1 MEVKTVRLKAFVEAT
16 DDVEDKSLVG
26 DRLAK
31 VAKIFGELFV
41 AAAVLSSRKIALSE
55 GAKILVGVEGAR
67 RAVPEKLGLDGKP
80 QDVSRGATLG
90 DRIGEVVGDGAVDPS
105 QNNDVH
111 ANPVGRAVDNI
122 RKHVSVQ

>member
-1 MEVKTVRLKAFVEAT
+1 LKAFVEAV

-31 VAKIFGELFV
+31 VAKIFGKLFV
-41 AAAVLSSRKIALSE
+41 ATIVLSSRKIAMSE
-55 GAKILVGVEGAR
+55 GAEGLVGVEGAR